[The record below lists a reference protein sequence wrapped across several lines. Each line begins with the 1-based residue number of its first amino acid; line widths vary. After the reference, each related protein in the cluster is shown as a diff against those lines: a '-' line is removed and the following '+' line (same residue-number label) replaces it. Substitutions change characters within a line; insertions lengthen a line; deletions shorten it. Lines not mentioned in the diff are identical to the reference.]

1 MDEDSGNTQS
11 QMSKRAQSKQPQK
24 QNSSPLVDV
33 ETGENSGNTESQ
45 ISKRAK
51 SKKSQKKNK
60 LTPLPQVEDGSDI
73 EMGDMENDN
82 TTLLESSHPLPMDV
96 LHGDF
101 YLKHNTSKLVQKWFT
116 HEKPSARRKDGG
128 HKQGD

>member
-73 EMGDMENDN
+73 EMGERLRNLRPEVTRRLFYSKVTPVTDYASPIWAPAATQD
-82 TTLLESSHPLPMDV
+82 TL
-96 LHGDF
+96 G
-101 YLKHNTSKLVQKWFT
+101 KLGKVQRC
-116 HEKPSARRKDGG
+116 HSL
-128 HKQGD
+128 

>member
-11 QMSKRAQSKQPQK
+11 QISKRAQSKQSQK

-51 SKKSQKKNK
+51 PKKSQKKKK
-60 LTPLPQVEDGSDI
+60 LTHLHQVEDGSD
-73 EMGDMENDN
+73 
-82 TTLLESSHPLPMDV
+82 V
-96 LHGDF
+96 
-101 YLKHNTSKLVQKWFT
+101 
-116 HEKPSARRKDGG
+116 DGWYG
-128 HKQGD
+128 K